1 MGQVCF
7 VLEDVQDQTMAPS
20 PILETGLGLLPALVP
35 GNLFLDQEDSVG
47 EGEEGVDP
55 ARANI

>member
-1 MGQVCF
+1 
-7 VLEDVQDQTMAPS
+7 MAPS

-47 EGEEGVDP
+47 EGFREGVDP